1 MDLKILTISKN
12 SIDNSVLTNKDIAKN
27 QLEQIVV
34 SMPSPLGILLLTR
47 LSTNESQG
55 ILFSS
60 ILFAYSNAAGLAF
73 SINAGL
79 H

>member
-34 SMPSPLGILLLTR
+34 LCLPLRILLLTR
-47 LSTNESQG
+47 FNTKDSKG
-55 ILFSS
+55 ICLVPFC
-60 ILFAYSNAAGLAF
+60 
-73 SINAGL
+73 L
-79 H
+79 HTVMQLD

>member
-12 SIDNSVLTNKDIAKN
+12 SIDNSVLTTDIAKN

-34 SMPSPLGILLLTR
+34 SMPS
-47 LSTNESQG
+47 
-55 ILFSS
+55 
-60 ILFAYSNAAGLAF
+60 
-73 SINAGL
+73 